1 MEEIA
6 ILRDHNNQLQER
18 LQYME
23 VRETLG
29 FEAIS
34 SISLVK
40 TTVSI
45 SLDILTGICQNPSM
59 LWFSG
64 WAARNTGPGGK
75 YRSVTTVGNDHLAI
89 RRKQQK

>member
-1 MEEIA
+1 MMEEIA

-59 LWFSG
+59 LWFDG
-64 WAARNTGPGGK
+64 WSARNTGPGGK
-75 YRSVTTVGNDHLAI
+75 YGSVRNDHLAI
-89 RRKQQK
+89 GRK